1 MPFSSTAW
9 AAIFRSPWLEA
20 WARLSL
26 PLASMRMSPPLAA
39 MSPASF
45 TPTPCSVPT
54 RRIAPAYIPPRAE
67 LSIASCGF
75 SLPSA
80 ARGVACRLS
89 AWTSLR
95 PVTMLRFFA

>member
-1 MPFSSTAW
+1 
-9 AAIFRSPWLEA
+9 
-20 WARLSL
+20 
-26 PLASMRMSPPLAA
+26 MSPPLAA
-39 MSPASF
+39 MSPASR

-54 RRIAPAYIPPRAE
+54 RRIAPAYIPPSAE

>member
-1 MPFSSTAW
+1 MR
-9 AAIFRSPWLEA
+9 IFETEDPNHFWVECDGRGKAL
-20 WARLSL
+20 
-26 PLASMRMSPPLAA
+26 
-39 MSPASF
+39 
-45 TPTPCSVPT
+45 VPGY
-54 RRIAPAYIPPRAE
+54 PYIPPSAE